1 MNDRINHSL
10 NSLRKSKFRS
20 KFKLSQ
26 KNRDYIAT
34 KGLETIIWPCM
45 ILSDCLGRF
54 NVSLSKDFM
63 IQRKGGKFLR
73 FCLVPGMGERFLRHF
88 ELKRSNRHDLQF

>member
-45 ILSDCLGRF
+45 ILSDCPWPFQCFLIKGFHDTEEMRKISQILFSARDGREVF
-54 NVSLSKDFM
+54 TPF
-63 IQRKGGKFLR
+63 
-73 FCLVPGMGERFLRHF
+73 
-88 ELKRSNRHDLQF
+88 